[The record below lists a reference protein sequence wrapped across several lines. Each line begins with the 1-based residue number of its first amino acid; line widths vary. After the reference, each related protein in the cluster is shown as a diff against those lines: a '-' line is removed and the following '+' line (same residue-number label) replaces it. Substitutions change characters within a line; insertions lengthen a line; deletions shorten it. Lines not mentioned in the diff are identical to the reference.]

1 MARKFLK
8 GAPIEV
14 RCTGRGCPSRT
25 LTRTVRR
32 ANENLQSALG
42 TRVLRRGA
50 RLDVRVTSASRIG
63 RLLRFRF
70 SKAGEP
76 DVDFL
81 CLPPG
86 GGTRDC

>member
-1 MARKFLK
+1 M
-8 GAPIEV
+8 
-14 RCTGRGCPSRT
+14 
-25 LTRTVRR
+25 RR
-32 ANENLQSALG
+32 ANENLHGRSGA
-42 TRVLRRGA
+42 RVIRRGA

-70 SKAGEP
+70 TKPGEP
-76 DVDFL
+76 TVDFL